1 MVCAAPSGRVLG
13 LFGLKIGIHFAHFG
27 LESGLVFEGF
37 TGVYE
42 RIYRFNGPF
51 YRYGGHIESIRFNEY
66 YGMPRRHEHAPFFR
80 LVIWSFTVYFSGKR
94 LGISPFIQSLHCG
107 VSRP

>member
-1 MVCAAPSGRVLG
+1 MVLG
-13 LFGLKIGIHFAHFG
+13 LFGLKMGIHFAYFD
-27 LESGLVFEGF
+27 LQSGLVFEGT

-66 YGMPRRHEHAPFFR
+66 YGMPRGDEHDLFFR
-80 LVIWSFTVYFSGKR
+80 LVLWSFTVYFSGKR
-94 LGISPFIQSLHCG
+94 LGISAFIQSLPCG
-107 VSRP
+107 VTRP